1 MYLFFFLNYLIPSG
15 NVKIISVEN
24 AFCCRSS
31 LPEVSR
37 GCFHVDIFFQHSH
50 LYSVKS
56 KPRMLKVSIYRLR
69 QSWGALFQQSKS
81 YLQLMAKSWP
91 HEKKRKK
98 KSKSITT
105 SHSALLLARTR
116 SKMTEFSLYSQETRQ
131 FTWCHKLCRAQLD
144 VIFSDVGHWLENC
157 EMRARW
163 FLLAPEKVK
172 VQQQDPCWHNA
183 SAF

>member
-1 MYLFFFLNYLIPSG
+1 MPFVVGLLCLKYPEAVSMQTLFSNILTYIQWKANLACWRFPFIGWDSHEEHY
-15 NVKIISVEN
+15 
-24 AFCCRSS
+24 F
-31 LPEVSR
+31 SR
-37 GCFHVDIFFQHSH
+37 ASPI
-50 LYSVKS
+50 YSWWQN
-56 KPRMLKVSIYRLR
+56 P
-69 QSWGALFQQSKS
+69 G
-81 YLQLMAKSWP
+81 LM
-91 HEKKRKK
+91 KKKEK
-98 KSKSITT
+98 KSKSVTT
-105 SHSALLLARTR
+105 SHSALLLARTW